1 MFDINEIR
9 KRAQQASEQAADSIK
24 ETFEKSE
31 EIVSKIEVP
40 NSEESPSISAA
51 EVEEQI
57 ATNTKRQVE
66 ILGQMFGPDSM
77 AQMAANEELLQKMVN
92 DKVTE
97 AAAST
102 AENLIGQ
109 LFGEDMGVIAA
120 ALETLE
126 MEDGGDEEELTF
138 NLELEES
145 LYTALEEA
153 MDRLEAMPEPEPVPY
168 QKDDTK
174 WEQFGILLSGIISR
188 LNDHNLS
195 SMDVEEHIPVM
206 EQKIVSLVRRSWGI
220 DGRSD
225 LLDMIRYLAQ
235 EGYIL
240 RYQLYS
246 EAASPEELMDET
258 MDEDDRESTS
268 RAWRFAQR
276 YKCWYTPG
284 FMAGWDIGRAAML
297 TRWGCYLG
305 WLTESEAAGILWDL
319 SQKVVEELHSWRE
332 FAQSYLF
339 GGLMWKMLCGDSS
352 AGSYLGYIADAAT
365 DLLAGKAEQDGGQW
379 RGCPWPAQ
387 RKIGFTAL

>member
-1 MFDINEIR
+1 MFDINEIK
-9 KRAQQASEQAADSIK
+9 KRAQQASERAADAMK

-31 EIVSKIEVP
+31 EIVKKAEEPDSKKSSAV
-40 NSEESPSISAA
+40 SAA

-57 ATNTKRQVE
+57 AANTQRQVE
-66 ILGQMFGPDSM
+66 ILGQMFGADGM
-77 AQMAANEELLQKMVN
+77 AQMAVNEELLQKMVN
-92 DKVTE
+92 DKVAE
-97 AAAST
+97 ATAST
-102 AENLIGQ
+102 AETFMGQ
-109 LFGEDMGVIAA
+109 LFGEDMGVLAA

-126 MEDGGDEEELTF
+126 MEDAGDEEELAF
-138 NLELEES
+138 DLELEES
-145 LYTALEEA
+145 LYTTLDETMA
-153 MDRLEAMPEPEPVPY
+153 RLEAMPEPEPIPY
-168 QKDDTK
+168 QKNDEK
-174 WEQFGILLSGIISR
+174 WEHFGILLSGILST
-188 LNDHNLS
+188 LNNHDLDG
-195 SMDVEEHIPVM
+195 MDVEEHIPVM

-246 EAASPEELMDET
+246 EASSPEELMDET
-258 MDEDDRESTS
+258 MDEDDRASTS

-276 YKCWYTPG
+276 YKSQYAPG

-305 WLTESEAAGILWDL
+305 WITESEAVGILWEL
-319 SQKVVEELHSWRE
+319 SQKVVEDLHSWRE

-339 GGLMWKMLCGDSS
+339 GGLMWKLLCGDSS

-379 RGCPWPAQ
+379 RDCPWPAQ
-387 RKIGFTAL
+387 RKIGFIQ

>member
-1 MFDINEIR
+1 MFDIDEIR
-9 KRAQQASEQAADSIK
+9 KRAQQAKEQALASMK
-24 ETFEKSE
+24 ETMNKNE
-31 EIVSKIEVP
+31 ERISKIEIP
-40 NSEESPSISAA
+40 SSEKSTSVSAA

-57 ATNTKRQVE
+57 AANTGRQVE

-77 AQMAANEELLQKMVN
+77 TQMAVNEELLQMMVN
-92 DKVTE
+92 DKIAE
-97 AAAST
+97 ATSAT
-102 AENLIGQ
+102 AGNLMGQ
-109 LFGEDMGVIAA
+109 LFGEDMGILTA

-126 MEDGGDEEELTF
+126 MEDADDKEELSF
-138 NLELEES
+138 DLELEEN
-145 LYTALEEA
+145 LYTTLEETMA
-153 MDRLEAMPEPEPVPY
+153 RLEAMPEPEAVPY
-168 QKDDTK
+168 QKDDIK
-174 WEQFGILLSGIISR
+174 WERFGILLSGILSI
-188 LNDHNLS
+188 LNSHNLDG
-195 SMDVEEHIPVM
+195 MDVEEHIPVM

-246 EAASPEELMDET
+246 EASSPEELMDET

-276 YKCWYTPG
+276 YKSLYAPG
-284 FMAGWDIGRAAML
+284 FMAGWDVGRAAML

-305 WLTESEAAGILWDL
+305 WVTASEAVGILWDL

-339 GGLMWKMLCGDSS
+339 GGLMWKLLCGDSS
-352 AGSYLGYIADAAT
+352 AGSYLGYLADAAT
-365 DLLAGKAEQDGGQW
+365 DLLTGKRERNNGQW
-379 RGCPWPAQ
+379 RDCPWPTQ
-387 RKIGFTAL
+387 RKIGFTL